1 MLRKWAN
8 KVQLRFDEMLDN
20 VIRRYFIFGFGK

>member
-1 MLRKWAN
+1 MLRKLVSKA
-8 KVQLRFDEMLDN
+8 QLRFDEMLEN